1 VKKVF
6 GLSIC
11 LLALAGSVTTGESS
25 APYRALPGRYIVVF
39 KDAVADPV
47 CQAHQMAMMHGT
59 RPAFVYRHAL
69 KGFAAPMTEQA
80 ALALSHNPN
89 VAYVEQDA
97 EVWADV
103 IDVIQEGATWGIDR
117 IDERDLPLSGNYSY
131 AYTGVGVTVYVIDTG
146 IDLDHPEFGGRAG
159 SGYDFIDGD
168 NDASDCAGH
177 GTHVAGTIGGAT
189 YGVAKEV
196 DLVAVRVLDGGGSGA
211 LSQVLAGIDWVTDDH
226 VNGRKGPAVANMSL
240 GGKGSAAMD
249 EAVRRSIASGI
260 AYAVSA
266 GNSAANAGR
275 FSPARVAEAMTVSAT
290 DETDTRASFAN
301 YGDCVDWFAPGVR
314 IVSAQNGGGETIM
327 SGTSMAAPHTAGV
340 AALYLQKDA
349 SATAQDIR
357 EALYAAA
364 TKAVVKNSKSL
375 NSDLLFSRF
384 DLPQPNE
391 PPAADFGYSVA
402 GLDVTFTDLSSDTD
416 GSIKAWNWD
425 FGDLEASVEAGP
437 RHTYAMA
444 GLYTVTLTVTDDDGA
459 TATTSKII
467 SVGSAYPISLTATRL
482 KYRGVPCAELTWS
495 GATTDSVDIYRNGQ
509 FYRLRINS
517 GLFRDDLSSV
527 AAGTVL
533 TYQVRESGGSGLS
546 NEATVVK

>member
-1 VKKVF
+1 MKKVF

-11 LLALAGSVTTGESS
+11 LLALAASVTTGESS
-25 APYRALPGRYIVVF
+25 DPSRPLPGRYIVVF

-47 CQAHQMAMMHGT
+47 GQAHQLAMMHGT
-59 RPAFVYRHAL
+59 RPEFVYRHAL

-103 IDVIQEGATWGIDR
+103 IQEGATWGIDR

-131 AYTGVGVTVYVIDTG
+131 EYTGVGVTAYVIDTG
-146 IDLDHPEFGGRAG
+146 IDLDHPEFGGRAV

-196 DLVAVRVLDGGGSGA
+196 DLVAVRVLDCGGSGTT
-211 LSQVLAGIDWVTDDH
+211 SQVLAGIDWVTDDH
-226 VNGRKGPAVANMSL
+226 VNGRKSPAVANMSL

-249 EAVRRSIASGI
+249 DAVRRSIASGI

-266 GNSAANAGR
+266 GNSAANADR
-275 FSPARVAEAMTVSAT
+275 FSPARIAEAMTVSAT

-509 FYRLRINS
+509 FYRFRINS